1 MIFQNFSGF
10 GNIEALKIANQH
22 LLIPGI
28 SDDFLKQSLL
38 FKILFNSNHIDIM
51 R

>member
-10 GNIEALKIANQH
+10 GNIEALKIAK
-22 LLIPGI
+22 IAYTRYI
-28 SDDFLKQSLL
+28 FDDFLKQSLL